1 MSTAQRLV
9 RSASIASWFIL
20 CWTISFRNV
29 SVEAAGTQLRRPV
42 QNSTTTMAT
51 HDPAWSNAPT
61 QWQFFNSTVS
71 QQQLRHLSSEVDVSA
86 RLPPKCACSPL
97 GWEMVF
103 DFSHPTCK
111 STNLPL
117 HVKTGKPGLDMVSCR
132 EVPAPLER
140 DHDDQL
146 EYASDVQ
153 IREYNW
159 QHVQMVV
166 PHVHLAGEFVN
177 GEFFGYHSIMGAQD
191 IRTCTPDTCDMPMY
205 IVFSFKAKTKRNQQE
220 KEFEITWKFNHQCS
234 PKPLVVK
241 GHFVGPLTV
250 VRVCACVCCRRRV
263 VVESCCC
270 GRHEYS
276 MLYGLTLLFLL
287 LAPKFK
293 TRHRLKPFLLP
304 WHFVLRTNSKKEPS
318 ILLYEQAIEKEEE
331 ETQHYGSMA
340 RSIVERLYH
349 PTSLGRTTIGILSYI
364 SCCCVTGWTFCDTS
378 NAFHVTP
385 WPHIPALD
393 RLS

>member
-1 MSTAQRLV
+1 MWVVIAAVVHGSFSLLEISLLLTYLASACSSQFQTPSSFTITAPSIGPTTTQPTMSTAQRFV

-20 CWTISFRNV
+20 CWTITCRNV
-29 SVEAAGTQLRRPV
+29 SVEAAATQLRRPV

-51 HDPAWSNAPT
+51 HAPAWSS
-61 QWQFFNSTVS
+61 QWQFVNSTVS
-71 QQQLRHLSSEVDVSA
+71 LQQQQLRHLSSEVDVSA

-250 VRVCACVCCRRRV
+250 VRVCACVCCRV
-263 VVESCCC
+263 LS
-270 GRHEYS
+270 S
-276 MLYGLTLLFLL
+276 SLL
-287 LAPKFK
+287 L
-293 TRHRLKPFLLP
+293 LLL
-304 WHFVLRTNSKKEPS
+304 V
-318 ILLYEQAIEKEEE
+318 
-331 ETQHYGSMA
+331 
-340 RSIVERLYH
+340 
-349 PTSLGRTTIGILSYI
+349 
-364 SCCCVTGWTFCDTS
+364 
-378 NAFHVTP
+378 
-385 WPHIPALD
+385 
-393 RLS
+393 